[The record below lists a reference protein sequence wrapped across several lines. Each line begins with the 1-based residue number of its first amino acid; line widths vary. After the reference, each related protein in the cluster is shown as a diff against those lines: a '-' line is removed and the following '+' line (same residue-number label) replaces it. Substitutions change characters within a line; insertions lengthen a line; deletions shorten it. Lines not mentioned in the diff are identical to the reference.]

1 MKNSVLLMF
10 LMVGFAFAASAQSSN
25 EKIVIKTSAVCET
38 CKTTIE
44 GALYKLDGVKS
55 AYLNVNTKEV
65 KVKYDGTVVSA
76 DNIKAAIVM
85 AGYDADEIPADEAAY
100 GNLHGCCKKDVVH

>member
-1 MKNSVLLMF
+1 MKKSILFMF
-10 LMVGFAFAASAQSSN
+10 LAAGLAFAASAQSAN
-25 EKIVIKTSAVCET
+25 EKIVIKTSAVCEM

-100 GNLHGCCKKDVVH
+100 GNLQGCCKKDVVH